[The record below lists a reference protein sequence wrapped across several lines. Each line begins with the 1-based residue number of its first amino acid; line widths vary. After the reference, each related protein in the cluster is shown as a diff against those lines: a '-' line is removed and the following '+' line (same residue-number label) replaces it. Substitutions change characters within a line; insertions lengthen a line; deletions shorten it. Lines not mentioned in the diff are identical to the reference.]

1 MAVVKQDE
9 WENNEKVK
17 SHRRTEENEVKTN
30 INRYV
35 CPCCSGYFVKNESS
49 NMIANKLYSG
59 FRPGHS
65 LDQ

>member
-30 INRYV
+30 
-35 CPCCSGYFVKNESS
+35 CFVKNESS
-49 NMIANKLYSG
+49 NMITNKLYSG
-59 FRPGHS
+59 FRISGHS

>member
-9 WENNEKVK
+9 WENNEKAK
-17 SHRRTEENEVKTN
+17 SHRRIEENEVKTN
-30 INRYV
+30 I
-35 CPCCSGYFVKNESS
+35 FVKNESS
-49 NMIANKLYSG
+49 NMITNKLCSR